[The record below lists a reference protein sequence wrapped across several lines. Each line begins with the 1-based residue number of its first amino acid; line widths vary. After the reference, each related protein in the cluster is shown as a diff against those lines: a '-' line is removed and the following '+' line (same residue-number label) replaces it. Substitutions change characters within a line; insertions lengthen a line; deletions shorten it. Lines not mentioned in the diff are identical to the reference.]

1 MNPGELPVVTVDG
14 VPGWRYADIRSVPDI
29 VRHWASKTPDSTALT
44 CGAHERSYQELN
56 ERSNLIANAIL
67 AFGSQPGSSIGFLG
81 KNAIEFFEIWFGAT
95 KAAGAIAPF
104 NWRCTARELAALVDD
119 AQPPFVFVSVEF
131 ADTMREVQRI
141 SDVQF
146 EMVCFDPDKPGTDDL
161 DKWLEGHDSAD
172 PRVPLSGDLPALLA
186 YTSGTTGLPK
196 GVQLSHEA
204 FQNAFLCL
212 SLEPALTWRRDD
224 VALMVMPN
232 FHLAG
237 SWVSLP
243 ALYHGG
249 SIAILPFFEPS
260 ATLAA
265 IEHSRPTVTCLVPAA
280 MQMLLDH
287 PSAHATDFS
296 CLRSMIYAGS
306 PIGAE
311 TLKHS
316 LDLFG
321 CEMNQ
326 FYGTTET
333 WILTLLRP
341 HQHDLANADVLTS
354 CGKPMPFVEIKIVDP
369 DGTEVPAGEIGEF
382 LVRSPVMFSGYRN
395 KPDATDQAFDHG
407 WYRTGDLGRKDDE
420 GYLYVI
426 DRAKDMI
433 ITGGENVYSVEV
445 ERALAQHP
453 EVTAVAVVGTPD
465 PRWGEKVVA
474 FVTIA
479 PEAEVAE
486 ADLVNHCRALIAGY
500 KVPKAVYVESA
511 LPTTPSGKIQKS
523 ILRKRLADPA
533 TAGA

>member
-1 MNPGELPVVTVDG
+1 MTVPAPRTAPVATTGGECA
-14 VPGWRYADIRSVPDI
+14 WRYADVRTVPDI
-29 VRHWASKTPDSTALT
+29 VRHWASKTPDKIALT
-44 CGAHERSYQELN
+44 CGPDSRSYHELDA
-56 ERSNLIANAIL
+56 RSNRIANAIL
-67 AFGSQPGSSIGFLG
+67 AVGARPGASVGFLG
-81 KNAIEFFEIWFGAT
+81 KNAIEFFEVWFGAT
-95 KAAGAIAPF
+95 KAGAAIAPF
-104 NWRCTARELAALVDD
+104 NWRCTATELAQLFDD
-119 AQPPFVFVSVEF
+119 ALPVVVFAGIEF
-131 ADTMREVQRI
+131 ADTMREVRRL
-141 SDVQF
+141 SGTRF
-146 EMVCFDPDKPGTDDL
+146 ETVYFDPASPGSDQLSLRLQAQEAT
-161 DKWLEGHDSAD
+161 D
-172 PRVPLSGDLPALLA
+172 PRVPLTGDLPALLA

-212 SLEPALTWRRDD
+212 ALEPALTWRPTDT
-224 VALMVMPN
+224 ALMVMPN

-249 SIAILPFFEPS
+249 SVAILPFFEPS

-265 IEHSRPTVTCLVPAA
+265 IEQSRPTVTCLVPAA
-280 MQMLLDH
+280 MQMLLEH
-287 PSAHATDFS
+287 PRANAFDFS

-311 TLKHS
+311 TLKRS

-333 WILTLLRP
+333 WIVSLLRP
-341 HQHDLANADVLTS
+341 HQHDPAEPDVLTS
-354 CGKPMPFVEIKIVDP
+354 CGKPMPFVEVKIVDP
-369 DGTEVPAGEIGEF
+369 DGAEVPIGEVGEF

-395 KPDATDQAFDHG
+395 KPDATEQAFTDG
-407 WYRTGDLGRKDDE
+407 WYRTGDLGRRDQE

-453 EVTAVAVVGTPD
+453 AVTSVAVVGAPD
-465 PRWGEKVVA
+465 RRWGEKVVA
-474 FVTIA
+474 FATLQPGSGVS
-479 PEAEVAE
+479 
-486 ADLVNHCRALIAGY
+486 ADDLIEHCRALIAGY
-500 KVPKAVYVESA
+500 KIPKAIHLEAA
-511 LPTTPSGKIQKS
+511 LPTTPSGKIQKAV
-523 ILRKRLADPA
+523 LRERLVD
-533 TAGA
+533 